1 LSISVLRT
9 HLFDAVQKAYS
20 VAPAKSSLQILSNIR
35 LTSVD
40 GRLEVAATD
49 LDQSVRCLCA
59 VDGSAAFDFAVN
71 SRKFFD
77 IVREMPDGE
86 IRVDQEENV
95 LTLISDKGFSCKI
108 ACADVAD
115 FPAFPAVEDGVQ
127 FELPLTQFRRMVE
140 KSSFAVSKDTTR
152 SCLCGVLWEI
162 EKDRCGMVATDGHR
176 LGRSHISLNSGVR
189 GKTTAIVSP
198 KSLQHVARISAEGA
212 DERLSVRMGDK
223 YVLFEGEG
231 FRLCSKLLEGP
242 YPDHEKVIPKKNP
255 KTATIAR
262 VLLVD
267 AVRRVLVLS
276 SQKTHLVKMRF
287 SGTTAEVMALNRDIG
302 AEAREVI
309 PISYESPELV
319 IGFNGVYLSEIL
331 NIVDTATVKIEM
343 NTQISACLVLPN
355 PAPDAKGLHEELFL
369 IMPLRLM
376 DEA

>member
-1 LSISVLRT
+1 
-9 HLFDAVQKAYS
+9 
-20 VAPAKSSLQILSNIR
+20 
-35 LTSVD
+35 
-40 GRLEVAATD
+40 
-49 LDQSVRCLCA
+49 
-59 VDGSAAFDFAVN
+59 
-71 SRKFFD
+71 
-77 IVREMPDGE
+77 MPEGE
-86 IRVDQEENV
+86 ISIDQEESV

-115 FPAFPAVEDGVQ
+115 FPAFPAVEQGVQ
-127 FELPLTQFRRMVE
+127 FEVALTQFRRMVE

-162 EKDRCGMVATDGHR
+162 DKDRCGMVATDGHR
-176 LGRSHISLNSGVR
+176 LGRSYISLNSGLSARTSV
-189 GKTTAIVSP
+189 IISP
-198 KSLQHVARISAEGA
+198 KSLLHVARISAEGT
-212 DERLSVRMGDK
+212 EQRMTVRMGEK

-255 KTATIAR
+255 KTATIER
-262 VLLVD
+262 SILVD

-276 SQKTHLVKMRF
+276 SQKTHLVKLRF
-287 SGTTAEVMALNRDIG
+287 SGTTAEVMVLNRDIG
-302 AEAREVI
+302 AEAREVV
-309 PISYESPELV
+309 PIAYESPELV

-355 PAPDAKGLHEELFL
+355 PAKDAKGQHDELFL